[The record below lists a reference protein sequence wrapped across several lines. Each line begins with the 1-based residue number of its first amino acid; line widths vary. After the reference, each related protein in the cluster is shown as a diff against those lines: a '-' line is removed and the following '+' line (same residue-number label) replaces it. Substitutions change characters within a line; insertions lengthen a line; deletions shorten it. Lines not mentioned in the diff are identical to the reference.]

1 MQRRSV
7 FASVLATTFLATTAL
22 AATSGTAAAQDYPS
36 QPIRVIVPT
45 QQGGSTD
52 NIARL
57 FQDAIQRGGHLSQP
71 MVVANVTGAGGTVGT
86 RQIKDAEPDGYT
98 LGVWHT
104 GLVTS
109 RAMEVTEYDHDGFEV
124 IAQTGSIPLGLA
136 VREGGAFATVE
147 DLIAAAKQRPNE
159 IRMATNIGL
168 TVHFVP
174 LVFQDAAGIEFRY
187 VQTGG
192 GSRRLQSVLGDHTD
206 VALFSTQEF
215 LNYAPSGLKPIVLF
229 AEERHPKLP
238 DLPTARELG
247 YDVVWDEAFLWL
259 APAGTP
265 DEVVETIADALE
277 AAFADERIQ
286 TAFEEQAMNVVF
298 QRREEVTAMLDELRL
313 RAQAVAGDIGALE
326 EDTLPQN

>member
-1 MQRRSV
+1 MQRRY
-7 FASVLATTFLATTAL
+7 FTTLLATTML
-22 AATSGTAAAQDYPS
+22 AAVAGEVMAQEFPS
-36 QPIRVIVPT
+36 QPVRVIVPT

-57 FQDAIQRGGHLSQP
+57 FQEAIQRGGHLAQP

-86 RQIKDAEPDGYT
+86 RQVKDADPDGYT

-104 GLVTS
+104 GLVTA

-136 VREGGAFATVE
+136 VREGGPFATIE
-147 DLIAAAKQRPNE
+147 DLVEAAKARPNE

-174 LVFQDAAGIEFRY
+174 LIFQDAAGIEFRY

-192 GSRRLQSVLGDHTD
+192 GSRRLQSVLGEHTD

-215 LNYAPSGLKPIVLF
+215 LNYAPSGLVPIVLF

-238 DLPTARELG
+238 DLPTAQEIG
-247 YDVVWDEAFLWL
+247 YDVAWDEAFLWL
-259 APAGTP
+259 APVGTP
-265 DEVVETIADALE
+265 DEVVETIGDALE
-277 AAFADERIQ
+277 AAFSDERVQ
-286 TAFEEQAMNVVF
+286 TTFEEQAMKTDF
-298 QRREEVTAMLDELRL
+298 KRRDEATAMLDELRV
-313 RAQAVAGDIGALE
+313 RATAVAGDIGALD